1 MLPFMWL
8 GMDWYT
14 TMQFE
19 YLYIIL
25 IQVAGIV
32 HPAVQECKLQQ
43 NGSYYFYNGTIIYV
57 RILMFTYA
65 FVL

>member
-1 MLPFMWL
+1 MLPSMLL
-8 GMDWYT
+8 GMDWYKT
-14 TMQFE
+14 LQFG

-25 IQVAGIV
+25 LQVAGIV
-32 HPAVQECKLQQ
+32 HPAVPECKLEQ

-57 RILMFTYA
+57 CILMFTCT